1 MDRRKYLGSLAGGAA
16 VGLAGCTALGSET
29 ALTLSEETN
38 RHGTDLL
45 FSDGDGEVVL
55 AVGFQRH
62 FQNDDARRHYPIQIT
77 ATSQRSGIRISSL
90 RYSFRSPPH
99 SGGFTPAGISLN
111 EDGHAHLADI
121 RRKSDDPS
129 TTVIELSNF
138 EDAYGNGTLVLEIL
152 AADEA
157 ARQPQD
163 LWVRV
168 ESTLKSDGFSGEQYT
183 ARGETTLTLPEPAD
197 DR

>member
-1 MDRRKYLGSLAGGAA
+1 MDRRTYLGALAGGAA
-16 VGLAGCTALGSET
+16 IGLAGCSALGSET
-29 ALTLSEETN
+29 ALTVSEETN
-38 RHGTDLL
+38 SHGTDLL
-45 FSDGDGEVVL
+45 FSDGDVVL

-62 FQNDDARRHYPIQIT
+62 FQNDDARRHYPIQLT

-99 SGGFTPAGISLN
+99 SGGFTRAGISLN

-121 RRKSDDPS
+121 RRTSDDPS

-138 EDAYGNGTLVLEIL
+138 EDAYGDGTLELEIL
-152 AADEA
+152 AADDA
-157 ARQPQD
+157 DRQQQD

-168 ESTLKSDGFSGEQYT
+168 ESTLESDGFSGEQYT
-183 ARGETTLTLPEPAD
+183 ARGETTLTLSDPAD
-197 DR
+197 DT

>member
-16 VGLAGCTALGSET
+16 VGLTGCTALGNET
-29 ALTLSEETN
+29 ALTVSEEKD

-45 FSDGDGEVVL
+45 FSDGDGDVLGVV
-55 AVGFQRH
+55 FQRH
-62 FQNDDARRHYPIQIT
+62 FQNDGARRHYPIMIR

-90 RYSFRSPPH
+90 RFSFRSPPH
-99 SGGFTPAGISLN
+99 SGGFSPAGISLN
-111 EDGHAHLADI
+111 EDGHAHLADL

-168 ESTLKSDGFSGEQYT
+168 ESTLESDGFSGEQYT

>member
-1 MDRRKYLGSLAGGAA
+1 MNRRKYLGSLAGGAA

-29 ALTLSEETN
+29 ALTVSEEKDRN
-38 RHGTDLL
+38 GTDLL
-45 FSDGDGEVVL
+45 FSDGDGNVLGVV
-55 AVGFQRH
+55 FRH
-62 FQNDDARRHYPIQIT
+62 FQNDDARRHYPIQIR

-99 SGGFTPAGISLN
+99 SGGFSPAGISLN
-111 EDGHAHLADI
+111 EDGHAHLADL

-129 TTVIELSNF
+129 TTVIELSDF
-138 EDAYGNGTLVLEIL
+138 KDAYGNGTLELEIL

-157 ARQPQD
+157 DRQPQD

-168 ESTLKSDGFSGEQYT
+168 ESTLESDGFSGEQYT

-197 DR
+197 ER

>member
-29 ALTLSEETN
+29 ALTVSEEKD

-45 FSDGDGEVVL
+45 FSDGDGNVLGVV
-55 AVGFQRH
+55 FRH
-62 FQNDDARRHYPIQIT
+62 FQNDDARRHYPIQIR
-77 ATSQRSGIRISSL
+77 ATSQRSGIRISSVQ
-90 RYSFRSPPH
+90 YSFRSPPH
-99 SGGFTPAGISLN
+99 SGGFSPAGISLN
-111 EDGHAHLADI
+111 EDGHAHLADL

-129 TTVIELSNF
+129 TTVIELSDF
-138 EDAYGNGTLVLEIL
+138 KDAYGNGTLELEIL

-168 ESTLKSDGFSGEQYT
+168 ESTLESDGFSGEQYT
-183 ARGETTLTLPEPAD
+183 ARGETTLTLSKPAD
-197 DR
+197 DT

>member
-1 MDRRKYLGSLAGGAA
+1 MNRRKYLGSLAGGAA

-29 ALTLSEETN
+29 ALTVSEQKD

-45 FSDGDGEVVL
+45 FSDGDGDVLGVV
-55 AVGFQRH
+55 FQHH
-62 FQNDDARRHYPIQIT
+62 FQNDDARRHYPIQIR
-77 ATSQRSGIRISSL
+77 ATSQRSGIRISSV
-90 RYSFRSPPH
+90 RYSFRSPPR
-99 SGGFTPAGISLN
+99 SGGFSPAGVSLN
-111 EDGHAHLADI
+111 EDGHAHLADL

-129 TTVIELSNF
+129 TTVIELSDF

-168 ESTLKSDGFSGEQYT
+168 ESTLESDGLSGEQYT
-183 ARGETTLTLPEPAD
+183 AGGETTLTLAEPAD
-197 DR
+197 DG

>member
-1 MDRRKYLGSLAGGAA
+1 MDRRKYLGALAGGTA
-16 VGLAGCTALGSET
+16 VGLSGCTALGSET
-29 ALTLSEETN
+29 ALTVSEEKDRN
-38 RHGTDLL
+38 GTDLL
-45 FSDGDGEVVL
+45 FSDGDGNVLGVV
-55 AVGFQRH
+55 FRH
-62 FQNDDARRHYPIQIT
+62 FQNDDARRHYPIQIR
-77 ATSQRSGIRISSL
+77 ATSQRSGIRISSV

-99 SGGFTPAGISLN
+99 SGGFSPAGISLN
-111 EDGHAHLADI
+111 EDGHAHLADL

-129 TTVIELSNF
+129 TTVIELSDF

-152 AADEA
+152 VADEA

-168 ESTLKSDGFSGEQYT
+168 ESTLESDGFSGEQYT

-197 DR
+197 DG

>member
-1 MDRRKYLGSLAGGAA
+1 M
-16 VGLAGCTALGSET
+16 
-29 ALTLSEETN
+29 SEEKD

-45 FSDGDGEVVL
+45 FSDGDGDVLGVV
-55 AVGFQRH
+55 FRH
-62 FQNDDARRHYPIQIT
+62 FRSDDARRHYPIQIR
-77 ATSQRSGIRISSL
+77 ATSQRSGIRISSV

-99 SGGFTPAGISLN
+99 SGGFSPAGISLN
-111 EDGHAHLADI
+111 EDGHAHLADL

-129 TTVIELSNF
+129 TTVIELSDF
-138 EDAYGNGTLVLEIL
+138 KDAYGNGTLELEIL

-157 ARQPQD
+157 DRQPQN

-168 ESTLKSDGFSGEQYT
+168 ESTLESDGFSGEQYT

-197 DR
+197 ER

>member
-1 MDRRKYLGSLAGGAA
+1 MDRRTYLGALAGGAA
-16 VGLAGCTALGSET
+16 IGLAGCTALGSET
-29 ALTLSEETN
+29 ALTMSEETN
-38 RHGTDLL
+38 SHGTDLL
-45 FSDGDGEVVL
+45 FSDGDVVL
-55 AVGFQRH
+55 AVGFQRR
-62 FQNDDARRHYPIQIT
+62 FQNDDARRHYPIQLT

-129 TTVIELSNF
+129 TTVIELSDF
-138 EDAYGNGTLVLEIL
+138 EDAYGSGTLELEIL
-152 AADEA
+152 AADDA
-157 ARQPQD
+157 DRQSQD

-168 ESTLKSDGFSGEQYT
+168 ESTLESEGFSGDQYT
-183 ARGETTLTLPEPAD
+183 ASGETTFTLSEPAD
-197 DR
+197 DG

>member
-1 MDRRKYLGSLAGGAA
+1 MDRRTYLGALAGGAA
-16 VGLAGCTALGSET
+16 IGLAGCTALGGET
-29 ALTLSEETN
+29 ALTVSEEKN
-38 RHGTDLL
+38 GHGTDLL
-45 FSDGDGEVVL
+45 FSDDDVVL

-111 EDGHAHLADI
+111 EDGHAHLADL

-129 TTVIELSNF
+129 TTVIELSDF
-138 EDAYGNGTLVLEIL
+138 EDAYGDGTLELEIL
-152 AADEA
+152 AADDA
-157 ARQPQD
+157 DRQSQD

-168 ESTLKSDGFSGEQYT
+168 ESTLESDGFSGEQYT
-183 ARGETTLTLPEPAD
+183 ARGETTLTLTDPAD
-197 DR
+197 DA

>member
-1 MDRRKYLGSLAGGAA
+1 MDRRTYLGSLAGGATI
-16 VGLAGCTALGSET
+16 GLAGCTALGSET
-29 ALTLSEETN
+29 ALTVSEETN
-38 RHGTDLL
+38 SHGTDLL
-45 FSDGDGEVVL
+45 FSDDDVVL

-77 ATSQRSGIRISSL
+77 ATSQRSGVRISSL

-138 EDAYGNGTLVLEIL
+138 EDAYGDGTLELEIL
-152 AADEA
+152 AADDA
-157 ARQPQD
+157 DRQSQD

-168 ESTLKSDGFSGEQYT
+168 ESTLESDGFSGEQYT
-183 ARGETTLTLPEPAD
+183 ARGETTLTLTDPAD
-197 DR
+197 DA

>member
-16 VGLAGCTALGSET
+16 VGLAGCTALGSGT
-29 ALTLSEETN
+29 ALTVSEEKDRN
-38 RHGTDLL
+38 GTDLL
-45 FSDGDGEVVL
+45 FSDGDGNVLGVV
-55 AVGFQRH
+55 FRH
-62 FQNDDARRHYPIQIT
+62 FQNDDTRRHYPIQIR
-77 ATSQRSGIRISSL
+77 ATSQRSGIRISSV

-99 SGGFTPAGISLN
+99 SGGFSPAGISLN
-111 EDGHAHLADI
+111 EDGHAHLADL

-129 TTVIELSNF
+129 TTVIELSDF
-138 EDAYGNGTLVLEIL
+138 KDAYGNGTLVLEIL

-168 ESTLKSDGFSGEQYT
+168 ESALESDGFSGEQYT
-183 ARGETTLTLPEPAD
+183 ARGETTLTLTGPAD
-197 DR
+197 DT

>member
-29 ALTLSEETN
+29 ALTVSEEKDRN
-38 RHGTDLL
+38 GTDLL
-45 FSDGDGEVVL
+45 FSDGDGNVLGVV
-55 AVGFQRH
+55 FRH
-62 FQNDDARRHYPIQIT
+62 FQSDDARRHYPIQIR

-99 SGGFTPAGISLN
+99 SGGFSPAGISLN
-111 EDGHAHLADI
+111 EDGHAHLADL

-129 TTVIELSNF
+129 TTVIELSDF

-168 ESTLKSDGFSGEQYT
+168 ESTLESDGFSGEQYT

-197 DR
+197 ER

>member
-29 ALTLSEETN
+29 ALTVSEEKD

-45 FSDGDGEVVL
+45 FSDGDGDVLGVV
-55 AVGFQRH
+55 FRH
-62 FQNDDARRHYPIQIT
+62 FQNDDARRHYPIQIR
-77 ATSQRSGIRISSL
+77 ATSQRSGIRISSV

-99 SGGFTPAGISLN
+99 SGGFSPAGISLN
-111 EDGHAHLADI
+111 EDGHAHLADL

-129 TTVIELSNF
+129 TTVIELSDF
-138 EDAYGNGTLVLEIL
+138 KDAYGNGTLELEIL

-168 ESTLKSDGFSGEQYT
+168 ESTLESDGFSGEQYT

-197 DR
+197 ER